1 MGWEIWLVPV
11 AALAFWIIGTLLRN
25 SSAAGRDKDTQEANR
40 GVPQRPGPQQRPGQP
55 DRPLGPPRRAQQSS
69 ADLDRFLQEV
79 SRRKQGAAA
88 PRPAEPAPRPVE
100 QPRRPTASR
109 PAPTSRPAAAPR
121 PAAPAR
127 PVAQRPTKPTRARPA
142 VVEPIPVVEVLPV
155 QEEPA
160 STAPREQ
167 WAAPVQAAVVTGTAV
182 GAGLT
187 QPTFAAEAGAVRAI
201 PPRLAQ
207 IVALLK
213 TPQQLRAAMVLR
225 EVLDPPLSM
234 RRKGK

>member
-1 MGWEIWLVPV
+1 MGWEIWLVPI
-11 AALAFWIIGTLLRN
+11 AALAFWIIGTLMRN

-40 GVPQRPGPQQRPGQP
+40 GVPQRPGQQPQRPGQP

-79 SRRKQGAAA
+79 SRRKQGAAP
-88 PRPAEPAPRPVE
+88 PRPAEPVARPAE

-109 PAPTSRPAAAPR
+109 PAPTSRPATAAR
-121 PAAPAR
+121 PAAPPR
-127 PVAQRPTKPTRARPA
+127 PVAQRPTKPTRARPVA
-142 VVEPIPVVEVLPV
+142 VEPIPVVEVLPV

-201 PPRLAQ
+201 PERLAQ
-207 IVALLK
+207 IMALLK

-225 EVLDPPLSM
+225 EVLDPPLSQ
-234 RRKGK
+234 RRRR

>member
-1 MGWEIWLVPV
+1 MGWDFWWVVPL
-11 AALAFWIIGTLLRN
+11 LAVGFWIIGTLLRN
-25 SSAAGRDKDTQEANR
+25 SSSAARDKDTQEANR
-40 GVPQRPGPQQRPGQP
+40 GAPQRPGQQRPGQP
-55 DRPLGPPRRAQQSS
+55 DRPLGPPRRPQQSS

-88 PRPAEPAPRPVE
+88 PPPPEVVVRPAE

-109 PAPTSRPAAAPR
+109 PAPTSRPAPARPAAPPR
-121 PAAPAR
+121 PAAPRSKKPPTGR
-127 PVAQRPTKPTRARPA
+127 PL
-142 VVEPIPVVEVLPV
+142 VVEPLPV
-155 QEEPA
+155 LEVVPVPEEPT

-167 WAAPVQAAVVTGTAV
+167 WAEPVQAAVVTGTTI

-187 QPTFAAEAGAVRAI
+187 QPTFAAEAGTPRAV

-207 IVALLK
+207 ILGLLK

-225 EVLDPPLSM
+225 EVLDPPLCK
-234 RRKGK
+234 RRRG